1 MENLHVFAKD
11 GTLDRAKIQ
20 KYLIRQP
27 IDDEDDYGETPLQLA
42 IKGGHVSAVKLL
54 LQNGADANLKAPDGR
69 SPLYLAAQAPANN
82 ARIAELLLNHK
93 ARVDDRVSQLGNDT
107 PIMEAIR
114 RGTSPELIKLLVEH
128 GASLKNPNLKG
139 ETGRSLADKSTNTAV
154 HKALRPKDETPT
166 WKPELENLLDVG
178 VNAFNRLAAL
188 NADSQ
193 TAKED
198 YPQTEEEF
206 KKAIEGFV
214 SRNGLEDFYPQNNEY
229 VKGVSEKAAEL
240 LREGPST
247 ADESKKILI
256 MSHLALY
263 QPILYADDSGSMQD
277 TDGKDDTRMVRQALI
292 VERIAEQTVRST
304 PLENGGRCTSDSSTR
319 MTEVAMTCT
328 LMICPPRM
336 NFTPSGSTKLGTNLK
351 GKILDEF
358 LYKKLDAGEDL
369 EKPLLILT
377 VTDGAPNEE
386 DKDEFRKQIEASFT
400 YVASKGY
407 GPDALKYSL
416 NQIGNAPEATDFLS
430 SWEGNPLLATEQVR
444 VNTEQLDAR
453 FDEFYNN
460 DDFDGWLLKVLNP
473 DDKVQY

>member
-166 WKPELENLLDVG
+166 WKPELENLLVSSGLFALAYFNNFKDVG

-292 VERIAEQTVRST
+292 VERIAEQT
-304 PLENGGRCTSDSSTR
+304 NDGGGND
-319 MTEVAMTCT
+319 
-328 LMICPPRM
+328 LHPDDLPPRM